1 MNFKILLIFL
11 CVLTS
16 CVNNIKKQ
24 NNSFVETNLKF
35 FNSGF
40 TLIYDDHLLVDKV
53 INEKMYDRDLIIFQK
68 MLKKGT
74 SVKLL
79 NPYNN
84 KSLIAQVGK
93 NSTYPNFNNSVVSK
107 RIANELELSFDEPFI
122 VIEEIVHNS
131 AFIAKKTKI
140 FDEEKEVADKAP
152 VDQIT
157 INDLNQSS
165 SKNDK
170 LKLKK
175 FNYSIKIADFY
186 FLKSAKMMKNRIIN
200 ESSIKSV
207 YIKELSEKKF
217 RLIIGP
223 YLDLKSLKKEYNN
236 LLKFNFENLEIIRN
250 V

>member
-1 MNFKILLIFL
+1 MNSKILLIFFFI
-11 CVLTS
+11 LTS
-16 CVNNIKKQ
+16 CVNNIKNQ
-24 NNSFVETNLKF
+24 NISFVKSNLKF
-35 FNSGF
+35 SNSGF
-40 TLIYDDHLLVDKV
+40 TLIYDDDLLVDKV
-53 INEKMYDRDLIIFQK
+53 INKKMNDRDLIIFQK
-68 MLKKGT
+68 ILKKGS

-79 NPYNN
+79 NPNNN

-93 NSTYPNFNNSVVSK
+93 DSIYPNFNNSVVSK

-122 VIEEIVHNS
+122 VIEEIIHNS
-131 AFIAKKTKI
+131 AFIAKKTKM

-170 LKLKK
+170 LKVRK

-186 FLKSAKMMKNRIIN
+186 FIKSAKMMKNRIIN
-200 ESSIKSV
+200 ESPIKNV